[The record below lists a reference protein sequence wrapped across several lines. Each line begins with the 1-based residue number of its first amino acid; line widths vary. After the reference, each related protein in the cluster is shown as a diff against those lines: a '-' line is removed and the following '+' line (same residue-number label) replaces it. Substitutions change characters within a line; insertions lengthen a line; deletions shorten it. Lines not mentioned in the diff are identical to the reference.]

1 MSLADIKS
9 ASLADSVGQMS
20 LADIKS
26 AIEALLTLRAVLNNM
41 NYSKP

>member
-26 AIEALLTLRAVLNNM
+26 ASLAL
-41 NYSKP
+41 

>member
-26 AIEALLTLRAVLNNM
+26 ASLTL
-41 NYSKP
+41 